1 MADRQAE
8 RQRLLQAAAQA
19 RHTRQL
25 QALTLS
31 GAAGLGKR
39 RSLHAFKAAL
49 LIDMSIDP
57 SSARSGNR
65 LLTARAKSE
74 AHASAAATAPTD
86 RASQGVHPRRPA

>member
-1 MADRQAE
+1 MAGRQAE

-49 LIDMSIDP
+49 SIDMSIDP
-57 SSARSGNR
+57 SSDLSSNR
-65 LLTARAKSE
+65 LLTVRAKPE
-74 AHASAAATAPTD
+74 VHASAAATARPD
-86 RASQGVHPRRPA
+86 RPSQGVHPPIPA